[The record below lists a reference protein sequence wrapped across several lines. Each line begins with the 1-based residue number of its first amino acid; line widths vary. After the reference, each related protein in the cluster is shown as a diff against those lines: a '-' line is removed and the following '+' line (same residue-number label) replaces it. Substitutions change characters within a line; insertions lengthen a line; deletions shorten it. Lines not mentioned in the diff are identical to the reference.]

1 MNPFLTLNPF
11 DIIKK
16 FTGGDEEVVEDFNQE
31 TTEELTAEEIMKN
44 TRKKPYPNYVTRNS
58 TTPEWLSKNDTLDK
72 RKLYTRNKLSER
84 VKNPNSVIGI
94 LANIQGENQDFDWK
108 KIQDLNK
115 YGDEL
120 GEGIGIFQFDFM
132 KDGDPYKNPVTGETA
147 GRNYNTYLENTN
159 QLNSADAQIDYAMD
173 QIYGDPSKSIL
184 GGGKAKEL
192 RGILD
197 NPKTTPEEA
206 TRAFFRIFENPVDP
220 KGEKLNKR
228 LDYIKMFKSGGG
240 SLIERNPYNN

>member
-1 MNPFLTLNPF
+1 MGLF
-11 DIIKK
+11 DILRQ
-16 FTGGDEEVVEDFNQE
+16 FTGGDEDFNQE
-31 TTEELTAEEIMKN
+31 TTGELTPEEIMKN
-44 TRKKPYPNYVTRNS
+44 TRKKPYPNYVTKNS

-72 RKLYTRNKLSER
+72 RKLYTRNKISER

-94 LANIQGENQDFDWK
+94 LANIQGENDTFMYDREQDNGGNG
-108 KIQDLNK
+108 L
-115 YGDEL
+115 
-120 GEGIGIFQFDFM
+120 GIFQFDFM
-132 KDGDPYKNPVTGETA
+132 RDGNTRNPKTGEVT

-173 QIYGDPSKSIL
+173 QIYGDSSKSIL
-184 GGGKAKEL
+184 GGGKAKKL
-192 RGILD
+192 RAILD

-206 TRAFFRIFENPVDP
+206 TRAFFEIFENPSPDNP
-220 KGEKLNKR
+220 KERQIKLNKR

>member
-1 MNPFLTLNPF
+1 MGLF
-11 DIIKK
+11 DILRQ
-16 FTGGDEEVVEDFNQE
+16 FTGGGEEVVEDFNQE
-31 TTEELTAEEIMKN
+31 TTEELTPEEIMKN

-94 LANIQGENQDFDWK
+94 LANIQGENDTFMYDREQDNGGNG
-108 KIQDLNK
+108 L
-115 YGDEL
+115 
-120 GEGIGIFQFDFM
+120 GIFQFDFM
-132 KDGDPYKNPVTGETA
+132 RDGNTRNPKTGEVT

-173 QIYGDPSKSIL
+173 QIYGDSNKSIL
-184 GGGKAKEL
+184 GGGKAKKL
-192 RGILD
+192 RAILD

-206 TRAFFRIFENPVDP
+206 TRAFFEIFENPSPDNP
-220 KGEKLNKR
+220 KERQIKLNKR

>member
-31 TTEELTAEEIMKN
+31 TTEELTPEEIMKN

-94 LANIQGENQDFDWK
+94 LANIQGENDTFMYDREQDNGGNG
-108 KIQDLNK
+108 L
-115 YGDEL
+115 
-120 GEGIGIFQFDFM
+120 GIFQFDFM
-132 KDGDPYKNPVTGETA
+132 RDGNTRNPKTGEVT